1 MIIIKKA
8 FNFYFKRIVI
18 NLSSIEIEDLF
29 LNELTKILEYFSLS
43 FEIKLVETVPEEN
56 LAEQLESSIY
66 KVLAINGDRTI
77 INFNQI
83 IQDYKLTNL
92 YDKNLKECS
101 GIIL

>member
-29 LNELTKILEYFSLS
+29 LNELTKILQYFSLS

-56 LAEQLESSIY
+56 LAEQLESSVY

-83 IQDYKLTNL
+83 IQDYKLINL